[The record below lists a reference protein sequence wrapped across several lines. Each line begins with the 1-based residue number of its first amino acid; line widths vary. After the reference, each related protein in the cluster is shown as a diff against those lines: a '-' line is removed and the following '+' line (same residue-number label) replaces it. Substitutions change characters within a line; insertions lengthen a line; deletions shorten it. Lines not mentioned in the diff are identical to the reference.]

1 MTTTLKCLFD
11 LFWGGG
17 QALFI
22 PVLPGHLMKYRCKTH
37 WLTMEQLVDSS
48 KWIDEKSLLSLVVFD
63 GFFERAADRFQDLN
77 TREFLV
83 VAGHHC
89 PGS

>member
-1 MTTTLKCLFD
+1 
-11 LFWGGG
+11 
-17 QALFI
+17 
-22 PVLPGHLMKYRCKTH
+22 
-37 WLTMEQLVDSS
+37 MEQLVDSS

-77 TREFLV
+77 TGKFLV

>member
-1 MTTTLKCLFD
+1 
-11 LFWGGG
+11 
-17 QALFI
+17 
-22 PVLPGHLMKYRCKTH
+22 
-37 WLTMEQLVDSS
+37 MEQLVDSI
-48 KWIDEKSLLSLVVFD
+48 KWIDEKSLLSLVAFD

-83 VAGHHC
+83 VAGYHC